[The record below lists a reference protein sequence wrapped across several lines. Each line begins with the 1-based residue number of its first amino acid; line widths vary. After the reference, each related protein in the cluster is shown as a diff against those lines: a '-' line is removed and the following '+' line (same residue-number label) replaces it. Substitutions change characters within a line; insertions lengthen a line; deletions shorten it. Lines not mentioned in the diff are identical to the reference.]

1 MNGQLQ
7 DIVEYL
13 SGGSSSWGFE
23 KYSDVIEFI
32 CKRRDYASILEVGA
46 GRGPLLMDLCRGLGV
61 EYSMNDIDEHE
72 MDLAPAGP
80 ARYVFDIGGN
90 SLPDQRFDL
99 VTSRSVLEHV
109 RHVDVAVSNST
120 RLLRAGGLAV
130 HFMPTLYSVPFV
142 VNRILPEPVADF
154 VLQVVAPRDRDAAPK
169 FPAFYDHCK
178 STDRNIEKLHKV
190 SGAEVAVVRVR
201 VFWREL
207 WSGHAAGVRGVG

>member
-1 MNGQLQ
+1 M
-7 DIVEYL
+7 E
-13 SGGSSSWGFE
+13 
-23 KYSDVIEFI
+23 
-32 CKRRDYASILEVGA
+32 
-46 GRGPLLMDLCRGLGV
+46 
-61 EYSMNDIDEHE
+61 
-72 MDLAPAGP
+72 LAPAGP

-90 SLPDQRFDL
+90 CLPDERFDL

-120 RLLRAGGLAV
+120 RLLRPGGLAV

-190 SGAEVAVVRVR
+190 SGAEVAVVPYYDHTYFNRIPVVRALAARVH
-201 VFWREL
+201 REFYERDFRPMSSFCFL
-207 WSGHAAGVRGVG
+207 LIFRPAQPHASTPAT